1 MALNKS
7 QGLQLFQ
14 GEITAQHHKDVEVT
28 FKHVKYPCE
37 HLKGSKT
44 GQLYLTN
51 FRVLFVNGKK
61 NDMLQTFS
69 MPFKL
74 IKDFEIKQPMFGANY
89 LEGKILA
96 EDGGGW
102 QGSAKFEIVFKA
114 GGAIEVGQSL
124 VKLAKNPQM
133 MYISRQPM
141 IFSPGATV
149 LTTTPVAQ
157 NGYYPAQQLY
167 APPSNGYQP
176 YAPPP
181 NGYQPTAP
189 PAYNMP
195 SASNPGMPQPYPQPY
210 PQPPYNGMGNDA
222 KAAEAMASSSL
233 PPGYTTAV
241 AQPPPYDAGKKNQ

>member
-1 MALNKS
+1 MSLNKS

-14 GEITAQHHKDVEVT
+14 GEITAQHHKDVEIT

-37 HLKGSKT
+37 HLKGTKT

-51 FRVLFVNGKK
+51 FRVFFVNGKS

-124 VKLAKNPQM
+124 VKMAKNPQM
-133 MYISRQPM
+133 MYISHQPM
-141 IFSPGATV
+141 IYSPGATV

-157 NGYYPAQQLY
+157 NGYYPPQ
-167 APPSNGYQP
+167 QP
-176 YAPPP
+176 YAAPPP

-195 SASNPGMPQPYPQPY
+195 SASNPQMPQPYPQPY
-210 PQPPYNGMGNDA
+210 PQYNGTANDA

-233 PPGYTTAV
+233 PPGYTSAV